1 LSEVRTAADL
11 TQTSTFHEVKV
22 EESMAVA
29 TRTEPT
35 TVSVTVGGSEI
46 TLETGKLAKQADGAV
61 VVRSGDTMVLATAQ
75 GRMEAREGADFFP
88 LTVDVEERM
97 YAAGKIPGGFFKREG
112 RPTERAILTARM
124 IDRPIRP
131 LWPKGFR
138 NEVQVICTVLSAD
151 LVTPHDILC
160 INGASAALMISPLPF
175 IGPVGAVR
183 IGLVGG
189 ELVVNPTLP
198 ELEEGA
204 ALDLIVVGTKEGLTM
219 VEAGADQ
226 VPEDRLLEALE
237 LAHAEIKQLC
247 EAQEEL
253 ARQVGKAKW
262 LDSSVTEE
270 LEGQHGETVRERI
283 DGEGLRAADA
293 VVEELLTPLG
303 MDSTEEDVVR
313 QVQQKQSLAA
323 ILERIRLQAVL
334 GPVREQFESD
344 LRALTEAEQDSKELK
359 SAKRHLLFDRIVE
372 TVELPFPVGPA
383 VGDGEA
389 ATTKDSLTKSYV
401 KKAAEAIYKELV
413 RRKIAVEKARPDG
426 RGPEEIRP
434 IDCEVEV
441 SARTHGSALF
451 TRGQTQIM
459 SLLTLGTAKEGQRID
474 DLSLET
480 DRRFM
485 HHYNFP
491 PYSVGETGFMRG
503 PKRRDI
509 GHGALAQ
516 RALEAVIPGAED
528 FPYTIRIVSETL
540 ESNGSSSMGSV
551 CGSTLALMDAGVPI
565 EAPVSGIAMGLVKE
579 GDDYVIL
586 TDIQGAEDHLG
597 DMDFKVAGTR
607 AGITALQMDIKI
619 TGVTSEI
626 MRNALEQAKRAREII
641 LDKMLEAIPEP
652 RTELSENAPRISTV
666 KIDQEKIG
674 MVIGKGGETIR
685 ALEADHDVQIDIEED
700 GTILIYAT
708 EGKNAEAA
716 IAAIEALTKEPEVG
730 DTYTGKVVKTT
741 QFGAF
746 VELKK
751 GTDGLLHVSNVGPG
765 RVGHIEDVIER
776 GDVLDVLVQEVDKAR
791 GRIGLKLI
799 AKHENGSLV
808 QPEELIERAKNAPPR
823 EREEERPRGDR
834 DRRGGRG
841 GRGGRDRGRDRD

>member
-1 LSEVRTAADL
+1 
-11 TQTSTFHEVKV
+11 
-22 EESMAVA
+22 
-29 TRTEPT
+29 
-35 TVSVTVGGSEI
+35 
-46 TLETGKLAKQADGAV
+46 
-61 VVRSGDTMVLATAQ
+61 
-75 GRMEAREGADFFP
+75 
-88 LTVDVEERM
+88 M

-138 NEVQVICTVLSAD
+138 NEVQVICTILSAD
-151 LVTPHDILC
+151 LVTPHDVLC

-175 IGPVGAVR
+175 SGPVGAVR
-183 IGLVGG
+183 IGMVDG
-189 ELVVNPTLP
+189 EFVVNPTLQ
-198 ELEEGA
+198 ESENEST
-204 ALDLIVVGTKEGLTM
+204 LDLIVVGTKDGLTM
-219 VEAGADQ
+219 VEAGAGEI
-226 VPEDRLLEALE
+226 PEDKLLEALAQ
-237 LAHAEIKQLC
+237 AHEEIKKLC
-247 EAQEEL
+247 EIQEEL
-253 ARQVGKAKW
+253 ARRVGKAKW
-262 LDSSVTEE
+262 LDTNLTKEIDAS
-270 LEGQHGETVRERI
+270 HGNRIRERI
-283 DGEGLRAADA
+283 QAEGLREASAA
-293 VVEELLTPLG
+293 VEEVFGELSPELT
-303 MDSTEEDVVR
+303 MESTEGDIQR
-313 QVQQKQSLAA
+313 QVQVRQSLAM
-323 ILERIRLQAVL
+323 LVESIRLEATE
-334 GPVREQFESD
+334 GPVRQQFENE
-344 LRALTEAEQDSKELK
+344 LRALTDAEQDSKELK
-359 SAKRHLLFDRIVE
+359 SAKRNLLFERIIE

-383 VGDGEA
+383 AAEGE
-389 ATTKDSLTKSYV
+389 TVVKDTLTKQFV
-401 KKAAEAIYKELV
+401 KRAAEAIYKDLV
-413 RRKIAVEKARPDG
+413 RKKIAVEKRRPDG
-426 RGPEEIRP
+426 RGTEEIRP
-434 IDCEVEV
+434 IETEVGV
-441 SARTHGSALF
+441 SPRTHGSALF

-459 SLLTLGTAKEGQRID
+459 TLLTLGTAKEGQRID

-480 DRRFM
+480 DRRYM

-516 RALEAVIPGAED
+516 RALEPMIPGPDE
-528 FPYTIRIVSETL
+528 FPYTIRLVSETL

-565 EAPVSGIAMGLVKE
+565 KAPVSGIAMGLVKE

-607 AGITALQMDIKI
+607 EGVTALQMDIKI
-619 TGVTSEI
+619 TGVTQEI
-626 MRNALEQAKRAREII
+626 MRQALAQAKQAREFI
-641 LDKMLEAIPEP
+641 LDKMGETISEA

-666 KIDQEKIG
+666 KIDPEKIG

-685 ALEADHDVQIDIEED
+685 ALESENDVQIDIEED

-708 EGKNAEAA
+708 DGTKAQS
-716 IAAIEALTKEPEVG
+716 AIEAVQAITKDPEVG

-776 GDVLDVLVQEVDKAR
+776 GDVLDVIVQEVDKAR
-791 GRIGLKLI
+791 GRIGLKLV

-823 EREEERPRGDR
+823 PPEEPRGDR
-834 DRRGGRG
+834 GRG
-841 GRGGRDRGRDRD
+841 GRGGPRRERERA